1 MLEVLWLIFVS
12 FTVGLSGAIV
22 PGPVFL
28 VTVSET
34 LRKGKI
40 AGPLIVVGHL
50 LLEALIMLAILKGVG
65 ATLGSRDAQI
75 MIGYVGGLALI
86 LMGSILLKNAFKIN
100 ISLDLQAKS
109 KNKLTSH
116 GLVATGILSSGSNP
130 QFYLWWLTIGLSTM
144 NYCISIAGIYGLAVF
159 IIGHAFSD
167 LIWFG
172 LVSYSVEKGKRIL
185 NPKAIRLIIFGS
197 AIFLVFFGATFI
209 YQASITFILS

>member
-34 LRKGKI
+34 LRKGKV

-50 LLEALIMLAILKGVG
+50 LLEALIMSAILKGVG
-65 ATLGSRDAQI
+65 ATLGSSDAQI
-75 MIGYVGGLALI
+75 MIGYVGGSALI
-86 LMGSILLKNAFKIN
+86 SMGLILLKNAFKIN
-100 ISLDLQAKS
+100 INLDLQSKS

-116 GLVATGILSSGSNP
+116 GLIATGILSSGSNP

-144 NYCISIAGIYGLAVF
+144 NYCISITGIYGLAAF

-185 NPKAIRLIIFGS
+185 NPKAIRIIIFGS

-209 YQASITFILS
+209 YQASITLS